1 MNDQRTSYSVRHKC
15 LSKQHVSLDSD
26 QLSCGK
32 KNWAHIPTAV
42 GLMASHKAVRPAQK
56 HFVVCFD
63 NIISNAFR
71 GVSRI
76 FIMGLETTGTY
87 LELALSSY

>member
-1 MNDQRTSYSVRHKC
+1 MNNQRTSYSVRHKC

-32 KNWAHIPTAV
+32 KWAHTPTAV
-42 GLMASHKAVRPAQK
+42 GLMASHKAVRPAHK

-63 NIISNAFR
+63 NITSNASILVLNGF
-71 GVSRI
+71 
-76 FIMGLETTGTY
+76 
-87 LELALSSY
+87 LAVISYCNNLDIP